1 MGKGA
6 TEEPVPSTPAWEES
20 AASTAAAWSDLSRA
34 CHHHPYELAPT
45 ANELRDVLDIAHRF
59 AAEVTRQSC
68 PRRYYARTSTIRADC
83 IH

>member
-1 MGKGA
+1 MGG
-6 TEEPVPSTPAWEES
+6 VGSIPA
-20 AASTAAAWSDLSRA
+20 TAAAWSVLSRA
-34 CHHHPYELAPT
+34 CHHPWRRAYELAPT